1 MLMTDDQTTNPPQIG
16 ADAALAEAFDAR
28 MDKFLAARFAELEKQ
43 LQDKPAP
50 ASPSPT
56 SWWDRFSAFFATGIF
71 FVCLGAGFLLVA
83 FKTMGGVHGAF
94 SFVLVVLG
102 VAILLYGTGTHGMG
116 SFYGDQSYA
125 KYRVALAGGAGVLA
139 FATGFGMALYGKQMQ
154 DVFDIENKHLMV
166 FLMPTNDGLSG
177 NETTI
182 GNYMVQFY
190 VDGTPIP
197 SMAESN
203 KFVGFIPYRDRDM
216 GKEKKLA
223 VTYRL
228 YAKEQK
234 LLDRSLVPSKEGT
247 FVVTLDKKL
256 FNDAHPGVDL
266 PVYEPPED
274 EATKTQLGGL
284 AAFRVDLKSADTVVA
299 VLDSVSRRELDEVA
313 GTITVNP
320 TEDAL
325 VLGQ

>member
-1 MLMTDDQTTNPPQIG
+1 MATDQPKAKPAPAADG
-16 ADAALAEAFDAR
+16 ADAALAEAIDAR
-28 MDKFLAARFAELEKQ
+28 MDQFLAARFAELEKQ
-43 LQDKPAP
+43 LQDK
-50 ASPSPT
+50 SPPLNIGS
-56 SWWDRFSAFFATGIF
+56 SWWDRFSTFFASGIF
-71 FVCLGAGFLLVA
+71 FVCLGAGFLTVA
-83 FKTMGGVHGAF
+83 FRTMGGVHGAF

-177 NETTI
+177 NATTI

-197 SMAESN
+197 SMADSN
-203 KFVGFIPYRDRDM
+203 KFVGFIPYRDRDVGL
-216 GKEKKLA
+216 GKRLA
-223 VTYRL
+223 VTYHL

-234 LLDRSLVPSKEGT
+234 QLDRSLAPSKEGI
-247 FVVTLDKKL
+247 FVVVLDKNL
-256 FNDAHPGVDL
+256 FNDSQPGVDL

-274 EATKTQLGGL
+274 AATKTQTGGF
-284 AAFRVDLKSADTVVA
+284 AGFRVDLKSADTVVA
-299 VLDSVSRRELDEVA
+299 VLDSASRRQLDKVE
-313 GTITVNP
+313 GTITVAP